1 MNKHRKHIA
10 KRHITKGLIFIV
22 RLALVGLW
30 VPVAADK
37 LWDLKGF
44 HSVLLRQPIPD
55 WLADVLFWLLPLLEL
70 LAAVL
75 IAWRNNR
82 RRNHQG
88 MWLSAVLMLG
98 FTLFILF
105 GVLGWYEKRPCG
117 CGSVISG
124 LSWEDHLWF
133 NAVFLLLSIIGIF
146 LTRTPTGGRRLYRK
160 SLRLFTTPPVENGH
174 RAYFH
179 WAGHIRFPRKF
190 ALFRRRAYL
199 ISCPAFAYPKGDAPR
214 HVTGISTT
222 VTGSSFI
229 YYYSFKHFW
238 YPFFDVLEKSS
249 CYGS

>member
-22 RLALVGLW
+22 RLTLVVLW

-55 WLADVLFWLLPLLEL
+55 WWAGILFWLLPLLEL

-75 IAWRNNR
+75 IAWRKNR

-88 MWLSAVLMLG
+88 MWFSGVLMLG

-124 LSWEDHLWF
+124 LSWENHLWF
-133 NAVFLLLSIIGIF
+133 NTVFFLLSVLGIWF
-146 LTRTPTGGRRLYRK
+146 TRAHAARRRPYRRPI
-160 SLRLFTTPPVENGH
+160 RLFFRQ
-174 RAYFH
+174 RAVSIRRFCRLPMLH
-179 WAGHIRFPRKF
+179 MRFPRKF
-190 ALFRRRAYL
+190 AVFRRRAVEHRSQMQEACSRQPPSQTEPCMH
-199 ISCPAFAYPKGDAPR
+199 IAGK
-214 HVTGISTT
+214 TGMPLNFT
-222 VTGSSFI
+222 
-229 YYYSFKHFW
+229 
-238 YPFFDVLEKSS
+238 L
-249 CYGS
+249 

>member
-10 KRHITKGLIFIV
+10 KRHITEGLIFIV

-55 WLADVLFWLLPLLEL
+55 WWAGILFWLLPLLEL

-75 IAWRNNR
+75 IAWRKNR

-88 MWLSAVLMLG
+88 MWLSGVLMLG

-133 NAVFLLLSIIGIF
+133 NVVFFLLSILGIWF
-146 LTRTPTGGRRLYRK
+146 TRARTGRRRSYRK
-160 SLRLFTTPPVENGH
+160 AVRLFFRQ
-174 RAYFH
+174 RAVGIRRFYRLVMLNM
-179 WAGHIRFPRKF
+179 RFPRKF
-190 ALFRRRAYL
+190 AVFRRRAVYHK
-199 ISCPAFAYPKGDAPR
+199 PK
-214 HVTGISTT
+214 V
-222 VTGSSFI
+222 
-229 YYYSFKHFW
+229 
-238 YPFFDVLEKSS
+238 
-249 CYGS
+249 